1 MSRIIPIKD
10 LRDTSNISKMC
21 HEENEPVFVTKH
33 GYSDLV
39 IMSID
44 TYDKIVIIAQTDH
57 AIASAEAEMAA
68 GGEPIEAKEAFNELR
83 RKHFEQV

>member
-44 TYDKIVIIAQTDH
+44 TYDKIVKT
-57 AIASAEAEMAA
+57 SAEAEMAA

>member
-44 TYDKIVIIAQTDH
+44 T
-57 AIASAEAEMAA
+57 
-68 GGEPIEAKEAFNELR
+68 FNELR